1 MAEEKK
7 KDEQSFLRDA
17 LKILSPLFLNPTK
30 PGFNLPGTINQS
42 RRAEALLRGINRRL
56 QTGSPA
62 VEHTPYSSSRRITLP
77 AIGRTADMLTLN
89 NMTSGD
95 RPLSTIAFGFDRHT
109 AQRLSDPN
117 RRRGRVGSDM
127 PFRYGLSDPKNQALR
142 YILGNF
148 MDNVP
153 EKSVISGRGIDRRR
167 RLAYT
172 RYTGGAIGPGGRGYR
187 NAAGNFQGFDANN
200 RFMKAVPNPTNRLQ
214 APLLNSV
221 RAGLEGRPLYQAAS
235 PVLRRVLNVDPR
247 VQALL
252 TVNDVVEAATGKGPL
267 SWFTDFATEYKK
279 DTGVSLN
286 PAAFFP

>member
-7 KDEQSFLRDA
+7 KEEEFSLREA

-30 PGFNLPGTINQS
+30 PGFNIPGTINQS
-42 RRAEALLRGINRRL
+42 RRAEALLRGIQRRL
-56 QTGSPA
+56 K
-62 VEHTPYSSSRRITLP
+62 VENTPYSSQRRITLP
-77 AIGRTADMLTLN
+77 AIGRNADMLTLN
-89 NMTSGD
+89 DMTRSG
-95 RPLSTIAFGFDRHT
+95 RPISTIAFGFDSNATDRI
-109 AQRLSDPN
+109 LNSPN
-117 RRRGRVGSDM
+117 RGRRAGGMDL

-142 YILGNF
+142 YILGDF

-153 EKSVISGRGIDRRR
+153 NQSVVSGRGIDRRR

-172 RYTGGAIGPGGRGYR
+172 RYTGGAIGPEGRGYR

-200 RFMKAVPNPTNRLQ
+200 RFMKSVPNPTNRLQ

-221 RAGLEGRPLYQAAS
+221 RAGLEGRPLIQAAS

-267 SWFTDFATEYKK
+267 SWFTDFATDYKK